1 MEGSAILTT
10 VQTKYELLRPL
21 MDERMRRQWAASE
34 ALSLKRGGVTVV
46 AKATGLSRTTIGEG
60 VRELRERTDLGIEDE
75 SYISEL
81 PTRVRHPGG
90 GRHPLKVNDPTLVR
104 DLEALIEPT
113 TRGDPQSPLRWTCK
127 GTRNLAEALSRQG
140 HRVSYQTVAV
150 LLHELGYS
158 LQALRKTRE
167 GGSHPD
173 RDAQFR
179 HINRQ
184 VIAFQERGQPVVSV
198 DTKKKELVGD
208 FKTAGQEW
216 QPEGAPEKARV
227 YDFKDKHLGK
237 VIPRGVYDLTWD
249 EGWVSVGV
257 DHDTAQFAAE
267 TLRRWWQEM
276 GSEVYPGAQGLLIT
290 ADSGGSNS
298 RRSRLWKVA
307 IQELADLLG
316 FPISVC
322 HFPPGTSK
330 WNQIEHRMFSHLTQ
344 NWRGRPLVRRAVVVN
359 LIGHTTTRSG
369 LEIEAELDTGTYKKG
384 IKVKDDELAAV
395 RITRDAFHGEWNYTI
410 SPKRIVQ
417 LIS

>member
-1 MEGSAILTT
+1 MVDSAALD
-10 VQTKYELLRPL
+10 VVRTKYELLRPL

-34 ALSLKRGGVTVV
+34 ASILKRGGVTTV

-60 VRELRERTDLGIEDE
+60 MRELRERAHLAIEDE
-75 SYISEL
+75 SCVSEH
-81 PTRVRHPGG
+81 PTRVRRPGG
-90 GRHPLKVNDPTLVR
+90 GRHTLTAGDPTLLR

-127 GTRNLAEALSRQG
+127 STRNLAEALSRQG
-140 HRVSYQTVAV
+140 HRASHQTVSV

-158 LQALRKTRE
+158 LHALRKTLPS
-167 GGSHPD
+167 GSHPD

-184 VIAFQERGQPVVSV
+184 VVAFQGRGQPVVSV

-208 FKTAGQEW
+208 FKNAGREW
-216 QPEGAPEKARV
+216 QPAGKPGEARI
-227 YDFKDKHLGK
+227 YDFQDKRLGK

-276 GSEVYPGAQGLLIT
+276 GSQVYSGAEGLLIT

-298 RRSRLWKVA
+298 SRSRLWKVA
-307 IQELADLLG
+307 IQVLADLLG

-330 WNQIEHRMFSHLTQ
+330 WNKIEHRMFSHLTR
-344 NWRGRPLVRRAVVVN
+344 NWRGRPLESRAVVVN
-359 LIGHTTTRSG
+359 LIGQTTTREG
-369 LEIEAELDTGTYKKG
+369 LEVRAELDTGRYKKG
-384 IKVKDDELAAV
+384 IKVSDDELGKV
-395 RITRDAFHGEWNYTI
+395 RLTREEFHGEWNYTI
-410 SPKRIVQ
+410 SPKR
-417 LIS
+417 